1 MTQSVRLK
9 WVFFVATLN
18 AVFALAVGGLVA
30 WGLRSARTPPP
41 PAPQQLSCPAPDAQL
56 SQTLQLLAAGQQAM
70 MLRALQPPPA
80 AAPPAATPPPILAPQ
95 PIAARQRSA
104 RRSARRSRRLRPVCR
119 AK

>member
-1 MTQSVRLK
+1 MTQSVRLR
-9 WVFFVATLN
+9 WVLLVATLN
-18 AVFALAVGGLVA
+18 AVFALAVGGMVA
-30 WGLRSARTPPP
+30 WGLRSARTPPQP
-41 PAPQQLSCPAPDAQL
+41 VTRQLSCPAPPDAQL

-80 AAPPAATPPPILAPQ
+80 ATPPTATAPQ
-95 PIAARQRSA
+95 PTAARQRPA